1 MIKIMTFLSVGEPF
15 LNIERRWHTRSSLRV
30 PNNFATLSS
39 HVFRI
44 LPLYLIRC
52 HLSRGRSCVLFVRNA
67 EKARFRGTS
76 NIEENAGIV
85 FEMNGGDERKR
96 SQHGCKFTLHRDYK
110 TL

>member
-1 MIKIMTFLSVGEPF
+1 MTSLSVGQPF
-15 LNIERRWHTRSSLRV
+15 LNTARRWHTRSSLRV

-52 HLSRGRSCVLFVRNA
+52 HLSRDRSRVLFARNA

-76 NIEENAGIV
+76 NLG
-85 FEMNGGDERKR
+85 
-96 SQHGCKFTLHRDYK
+96 K
-110 TL
+110 TLV